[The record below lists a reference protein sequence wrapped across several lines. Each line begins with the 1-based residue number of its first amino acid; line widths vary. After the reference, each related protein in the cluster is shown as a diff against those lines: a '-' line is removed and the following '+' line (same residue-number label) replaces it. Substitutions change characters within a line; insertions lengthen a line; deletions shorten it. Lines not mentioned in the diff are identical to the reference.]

1 MLCVEVE
8 VGDCLFFCRLRNF
21 AISMLLLFFF
31 FGFLLGDL
39 NLGEFLVQEAI
50 KCMRHSRRTILTADD
65 VDSALSLR
73 NVEVPWRLIL

>member
-1 MLCVEVE
+1 M
-8 VGDCLFFCRLRNF
+8 
-21 AISMLLLFFF
+21 
-31 FGFLLGDL
+31 GDL